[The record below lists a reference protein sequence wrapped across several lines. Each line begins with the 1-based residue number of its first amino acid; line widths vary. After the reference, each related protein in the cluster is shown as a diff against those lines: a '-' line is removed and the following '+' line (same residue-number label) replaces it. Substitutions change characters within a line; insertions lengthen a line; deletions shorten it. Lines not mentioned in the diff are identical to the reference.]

1 MKINTDNIHDT
12 IQKSRPTIQPNTIK
26 QYGITLNKLKK
37 IFDTD
42 SFDFLST
49 PQDVMEKISHLH
61 YTSQRNHLNSI
72 IVLLSALNQN
82 QKYDKLLEEYGTM
95 RDELNDKYAEEQK
108 SGIISDKQSKH
119 FTTIEEVYKMI
130 NKMGEELRPVKKKTL
145 DKMTFKEK
153 GLLQVYVLFNI
164 YSRMPMR
171 NDVAGMESIQK
182 RTYNKLSEKEKKET
196 NYLVVE
202 KQNLFFVLN
211 KYKTSKKYEELKLP
225 IEDKQ
230 LKRLLRYYI
239 KLIGFGILFKSSTG
253 KPLSRNA
260 LTQLLIKTSK
270 KYMNKNISTTLL
282 RKIYLSSKYGDMKNE
297 LEKDSKVMMHSKE
310 VALNTYVKQQQHSEP
325 EPENKCEK

>member
-171 NDVAGMESIQK
+171 NDVAGMEAIQK
-182 RTYNKLSEKEKKET
+182 RTYNKLSEEEKKEK
-196 NYLVVE
+196 NYLVV
-202 KQNLFFVLN
+202 
-211 KYKTSKKYEELKLP
+211 
-225 IEDKQ
+225 
-230 LKRLLRYYI
+230 RY
-239 KLIGFGILFKSSTG
+239 
-253 KPLSRNA
+253 
-260 LTQLLIKTSK
+260 
-270 KYMNKNISTTLL
+270 
-282 RKIYLSSKYGDMKNE
+282 
-297 LEKDSKVMMHSKE
+297 
-310 VALNTYVKQQQHSEP
+310 
-325 EPENKCEK
+325 